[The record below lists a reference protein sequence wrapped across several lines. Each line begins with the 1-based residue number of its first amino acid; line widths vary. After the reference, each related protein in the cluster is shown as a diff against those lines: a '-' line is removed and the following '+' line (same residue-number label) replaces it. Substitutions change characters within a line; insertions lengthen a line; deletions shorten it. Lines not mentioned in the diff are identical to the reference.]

1 MEFHDGSWPSAEL
14 NRDDRSRTDFD
25 RALYSNFCQTCAVPP
40 STNNSMP
47 VTKLES
53 SEARNTATLAI
64 SSALPMRPIGI
75 LATIWAMACFGS
87 GAKIGVSIVPGLMTL
102 ARILRFL
109 SSNVQVRTKDRIAA
123 LLAQ

>member
-1 MEFHDGSWPSAEL
+1 MAPSLSAEQ
-14 NRDDRSRTDFD
+14 NRDDWSTTDLD
-25 RALYSNFCQTCAVPP
+25 RVLYRDFRQTCAVPP
-40 STNNSMP
+40 STNSSMP

-64 SSALPMRPIGI
+64 SSALPMRPIGM

-87 GAKIGVSIVPGLMTL
+87 GAKIGVSIVPGLITL
-102 ARILRFL
+102 ARILRSL
-109 SSNVQVRTKDRIAA
+109 SSSVQVRTKERMAA